1 MVNTKTDLFIQVL
14 EAYNL
19 KTCILLKDGSNMEE
33 TDGRFRFQLYEDYS
47 YEDVPSF
54 IKRHLLPQH
63 VVRVA
68 DTFQMYTYL
77 LWLPDSCIKKFQTN
91 IMTIGPFLEVQPD
104 LKAIEKMM
112 TSMKLPMD
120 LLNDVRTHY
129 ASLPVIADLR
139 TFERFLSLLLKNFF
153 GLNYQFFYFPDED
166 EVNVENSKTYHK
178 LRKQARFA
186 MQNLEEQ
193 YKLENLMLNAV
204 TAGDYSAAKS
214 YYTSFISF
222 HIQPRTDN
230 LLNNS
235 KNFKIILN
243 TLLRKAAE
251 AGYVHPLYIDD
262 ISTKFAVLINEA
274 KSLRELDH
282 LSDEMLRKY
291 CILVQN
297 HSMKSFSPT
306 VQTIISYI
314 DFHCEEDLSLM
325 FFADRCHLS
334 KTYLSSLFKRE
345 TSSSLTDYIHTVRMR
360 KALTLLNGTS
370 LSIQTI
376 ATICGYPD
384 MNYFIRIFKRRYEM
398 SPKQYQKK
406 IGKKEKE

>member
-1 MVNTKTDLFIQVL
+1 MITTSTDLFIKVL
-14 EAYNL
+14 EAYKL
-19 KTCILLKDGSNMEE
+19 KTCILLKDGSNLEE

-47 YEDVPSF
+47 YEDIPFF
-54 IKRHLLPQH
+54 IKQHLQPNKI
-63 VVRVA
+63 VRVA
-68 DTFQMYTYL
+68 DSFHMYTYL
-77 LWLPDSCIKKFQTN
+77 LWLPESCIKKFQTN
-91 IMTIGPFLEVQPD
+91 IMTIGPFLEAQPD
-104 LKAIEKMM
+104 LETIEKMM
-112 TSMKLPMD
+112 NRMKIPID

-129 ASLPVIADLR
+129 ASLPVIADLL
-139 TFERFLSLLLKNFF
+139 TFEHFLSSLLKNFF
-153 GLNYQFFYFPDED
+153 RHNYQFFYFPDED
-166 EVNVENSKTYHK
+166 EVNIENSKTYHK
-178 LRKQARFA
+178 IRKQARFA

-214 YYTSFISF
+214 YYALFISF

-230 LLNNS
+230 LLKNS

-262 ISTKFAVLINEA
+262 ISTKFAILINEA
-274 KSLRELDH
+274 KSLRELTH

-297 HSMKSFSPT
+297 HSLKSFSPAI
-306 VQTIISYI
+306 QTIITYI
-314 DFHCEEDLSLM
+314 DFHCEEDLNLR
-325 FFADRCHLS
+325 FFADMCHLS
-334 KTYLSSLFKRE
+334 KAYLSSLFKKE
-345 TSSSLTDYIHTVRMR
+345 TNSTLTDYIHTVRMR

-370 LSIQTI
+370 LSIQSI

-384 MNYFIRIFKRRYEM
+384 LNYFIRIFKRRYEI

-406 IGKKEKE
+406 IGKED